1 MSAMT
6 RLLLWLLALV
16 TVALP
21 VVGVV
26 DGWWLTDRF
35 PLRTLRVKGELRYV
49 DQAQL
54 RATVLP
60 YARHGF
66 FAVPL
71 DQVQAAVRQLPW
83 VEQVQ
88 VRKQWPDVLE
98 LRIREYR
105 PFARWGNGL
114 LLSEHGQ
121 LFPPGRAQV
130 PAGLPLLDGPPGRV
144 PDVVAL
150 YNQAREV
157 LAKVGGVQ
165 GVAIDRRGSWSL
177 TLADGTQVVLGR
189 NDAPARLQRFADLL
203 PQLLAQNPQRRLL
216 RADLRY
222 TNGFA
227 LSWGTATSTDTPAP
241 AASPTLKTASR
252 T

>member
-35 PLRTLRVKGELRYV
+35 PLRTLRVQGELRYV

-71 DQVQAAVRQLPW
+71 SI
-83 VEQVQ
+83 
-88 VRKQWPDVLE
+88 KQ
-98 LRIREYR
+98 
-105 PFARWGNGL
+105 
-114 LLSEHGQ
+114 
-121 LFPPGRAQV
+121 
-130 PAGLPLLDGPPGRV
+130 
-144 PDVVAL
+144 
-150 YNQAREV
+150 
-157 LAKVGGVQ
+157 KK
-165 GVAIDRRGSWSL
+165 
-177 TLADGTQVVLGR
+177 
-189 NDAPARLQRFADLL
+189 
-203 PQLLAQNPQRRLL
+203 
-216 RADLRY
+216 
-222 TNGFA
+222 
-227 LSWGTATSTDTPAP
+227 
-241 AASPTLKTASR
+241 LKQKE
-252 T
+252 